1 MLAVPVCTD
10 TQTPSLPL
18 LSVHETGSG
27 QRDLVETFIHDRY
40 AEAFQANIQNFLP
53 FLMTTHS
60 QQQLQGVLGMR
71 SGDSGPLFLE
81 HYLDSPLDVVLAKQ
95 LNSNVDRSK
104 ILEIGNLAGSRGSSQ
119 RLFIALSEVM
129 VLAGFR
135 WVAFTATT
143 QVSAL
148 LSRLGFAPHFV
159 SDADPS
165 RLGDQRSDWGNYY
178 QHSPCVIVGDVE
190 QAQKTLESNQLAQ
203 KMLADHADEIVA
215 IAACLRAE
223 RGGVRS

>member
-1 MLAVPVCTD
+1 MSAVPVCID
-10 TQTPSLPL
+10 TQTPDLPL
-18 LSVHETGSG
+18 LSVHQIDSL
-27 QRDLVETFIHDRY
+27 QRGGVEAFVRERY
-40 AEAFQANIQNFLP
+40 AAAFQANIQNFFP
-53 FLMTTHS
+53 FLMTTYS

-81 HYLDSPLDVVLAKQ
+81 HYLDYPLDVVLAKQ
-95 LNSNVDRSK
+95 LNTNVERSQ

-148 LSRLGFAPHFV
+148 LNRLGFAPHFV
-159 SDADPS
+159 SEADPG
-165 RLGDQRSDWGNYY
+165 RLGDQLSDWGNYY

-190 QAQKTLESNQLAQ
+190 QAQKTLKSNQLAQ
-203 KMLADHADEIVA
+203 KMLADHAVEIAV
-215 IAACLRAE
+215 IAASLRAG
-223 RGGVRS
+223 RDGVRA